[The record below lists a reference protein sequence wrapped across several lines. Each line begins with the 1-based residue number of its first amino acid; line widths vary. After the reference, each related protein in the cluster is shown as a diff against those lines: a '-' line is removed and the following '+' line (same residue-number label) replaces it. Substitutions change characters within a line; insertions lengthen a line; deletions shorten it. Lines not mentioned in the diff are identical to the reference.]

1 MLLLLGRCSLA
12 PTGNQSFPCLPKLA
26 CQNMCPLP
34 NEGAEKREGR
44 RGGGRKPFFVSQK
57 GPLPSEHVP
66 FSSQQMGSEVGKGV
80 HCKSA
85 PSATIHF
92 GFAALAINVYNPWI
106 SASCPQTC
114 IPSPS
119 QPVFH
124 VSALNLRRE
133 LGNSHS

>member
-1 MLLLLGRCSLA
+1 MKEQRREKVEEEEEESHSL
-12 PTGNQSFPCLPKLA
+12 
-26 CQNMCPLP
+26 CP
-34 NEGAEKREGR
+34 R
-44 RGGGRKPFFVSQK
+44 RV
-57 GPLPSEHVP
+57 PSEHVP